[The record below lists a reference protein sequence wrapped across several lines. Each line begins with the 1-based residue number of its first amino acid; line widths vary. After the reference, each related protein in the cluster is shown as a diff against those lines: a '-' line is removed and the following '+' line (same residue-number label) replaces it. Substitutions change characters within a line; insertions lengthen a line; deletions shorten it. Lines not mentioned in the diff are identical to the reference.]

1 MRLEGTFYTIEELT
15 CDAHTAQCRL
25 SMAAEHPIYAG
36 HFPAQ
41 AVVPGVCTLT
51 IIREVL
57 AKIEGAEV
65 AFDRIKECKFVSALL
80 PREGLKLTLD
90 FVWGEDQS
98 LQCTVADEQKCVL
111 KLKASWRKR

>member
-1 MRLEGTFYTIEELT
+1 MRLEGTFYTIEELA
-15 CDAHTAQCRL
+15 CDAQGGRCRVL
-25 SMAAEHPIYAG
+25 MAAEHPIYAG

-57 AKIEGAEV
+57 AKMVGTEV
-65 AFDRIKECKFVSALL
+65 AFDRIKECKYISALL
-80 PREGLKLTLD
+80 PHEGLELTLD
-90 FVWGEDQS
+90 YVWGEEQS
-98 LQCTVADEQKCVL
+98 VQCQVSAEQKSVL